1 MKINIK
7 NNKEGTLQGMRVLII
22 KRSHKEDNNGSS
34 GEESAKT
41 KKPRVEIKKHIS
53 EGYDLITIIYMGR
66 QLPKKS

>member
-7 NNKEGTLQGMRVLII
+7 NNKEGTLQGMRAMTI

-34 GEESAKT
+34 GEESTKK

-53 EGYDLITIIYMGR
+53 EGYDLITVIYIGQ